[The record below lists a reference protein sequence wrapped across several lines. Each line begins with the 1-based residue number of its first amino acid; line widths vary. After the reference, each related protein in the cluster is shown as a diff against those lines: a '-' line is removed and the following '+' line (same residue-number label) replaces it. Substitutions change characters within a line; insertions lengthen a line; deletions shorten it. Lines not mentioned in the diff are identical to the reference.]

1 MNILEYAL
9 DVNKTK
15 EEIMELCKRLDISIE
30 NEETILSDDDI
41 TLLDNEIQQME
52 DYIISDDED
61 NYNEVDTDEY
71 DYELDEKV
79 EKIISDEKIDI
90 DNHRKKEKVK
100 TRVDMKENN
109 KNNFKS
115 MRKEMYKHREKL
127 QSNENQD
134 DNVIVYKTNM
144 TVTDLSN
151 LLNVNPL
158 DLIKKLMKLGIM
170 ANVNY
175 PLSYD
180 IAELLVIDYDKVLKN
195 EENVDISNFENYD
208 LVEDE
213 KDLMPRPPVVT
224 IMGHVDHGKT
234 SLLDAIRQTDVVS
247 GEAGGITQAIGA
259 YQVELNGKKITFI
272 DTPGHEAFTE
282 MRARGASITDIVV
295 IIVAADDGVMPQ
307 TKEAIDH
314 AKAAKVPIIVAIN
327 KIDKPNANVDK
338 IMTELV
344 ENGLT
349 PEEWGGDILVNKISA
364 KTKEGIDSLLEN
376 ILLVSEMN
384 DLKANPSRYA
394 AGTVIE
400 SRLDKK
406 IGTVVSLLVQSGTLR
421 LGDPIVVG
429 SSYGKVRT
437 LKNDKGIDIV
447 EALPSMPVEVTGLNE
462 TPSAG
467 DKFMAFE
474 TEKQAKS
481 IALQRKNRKRESDTN
496 RSGMTLDDLFGA
508 IQSGAKEISVILKT
522 DVNGS
527 LEAIKQSLNKID
539 VEGVKVN
546 VIRGGVGTI
555 TESDITLANAS
566 NAIIIGF
573 NVRPS
578 AKTMDFAKD
587 YNVEIKLYDII
598 YKMIEDIENSM
609 KGLLEPVYEEV
620 ITGHAEIRQIFKF
633 SKVGNIAGSHVTDGI
648 IKNGSKARLI
658 RDGIVL
664 YTGNIKSVQREK
676 DQVKEVKK
684 DMDCGIT
691 LENYQDIK
699 EGDIIET
706 YDLNEVKR

>member
-1 MNILEYAL
+1 MSIEDYAL
-9 DVNKTK
+9 ELGIDSSEVIKKLKELGYKYNNKEDILDDEAIIMLDQEIGDLSS
-15 EEIMELCKRLDISIE
+15 EENNLTEELADKFE
-30 NEETILSDDDI
+30 
-41 TLLDNEIQQME
+41 ME
-52 DYIISDDED
+52 DRAEEAALA
-61 NYNEVDTDEY
+61 YNI
-71 DYELDEKV
+71 ELDEEVKV
-79 EKIISDEKIDI
+79 KEKIKKKDSVKAQKDEDLVL
-90 DNHRKKEKVK
+90 KKKNIYKNK
-100 TRVDMKENN
+100 T
-109 KNNFKS
+109 
-115 MRKEMYKHREKL
+115 KL
-127 QSNENQD
+127 QSNKETVES
-134 DNVIVYKTNM
+134 NVVLYKEGMSVADLAASLGVTA
-144 TVTDLSN
+144 TDL
-151 LLNVNPL
+151 V
-158 DLIKKLMKLGIM
+158 KKLIEMGLMISSSQAISFEDASIIVLDYGK
-170 ANVNY
+170 
-175 PLSYD
+175 
-180 IAELLVIDYDKVLKN
+180 ELVK
-195 EENVDISNFENYD
+195 EETTDISNFEEYVITDKEED
-208 LVEDE
+208 LES
-213 KDLMPRPPVVT
+213 RPAVVT

-234 SLLDAIRQTDVVS
+234 TLLDYIRNSHVAS

-259 YQVELNGKKITFI
+259 YQVEKNGKKITFI
-272 DTPGHEAFTE
+272 DTPGHAAFTE
-282 MRARGASITDIVV
+282 MRARGASVTDIVI

-307 TKEAIDH
+307 TEEAIDH
-314 AKAAKVPIIVAIN
+314 AKAAGVPIIVAIN
-327 KIDKPNANVDK
+327 KIDVANANIDRV
-338 IMTELV
+338 MTELV

-364 KTKEGIDSLLEN
+364 KTKEGIDGLLEN

-394 AGTVIE
+394 SGTVIE
-400 SRLDKK
+400 SKLDKK
-406 IGTVVSLLVQSGTLR
+406 IGTVVSLLVQNGTLR

-429 SSYGKVRT
+429 ESFGKVRT
-437 LKNDKGIDIV
+437 LKNDKGVDIV
-447 EALPSMPVEVTGLNE
+447 EAPPSMPVEVTGLNE

-481 IALQRKNRKRESDTN
+481 IALQRKNRKREKDTN

-508 IQSGAKEISVILKT
+508 IKSGAKEIAVILKT

-527 LEAIKQSLNKID
+527 LEAIKQSLSKID

-573 NVRPS
+573 NVRPN

-609 KGLLEPVYEEV
+609 KGLLEPVYEEIV
-620 ITGHAEIRQIFKF
+620 TGHAEIRQIFKF
-633 SKVGNIAGSHVTDGI
+633 SKVGNIAGSHVTDGV

-664 YTGNIKSVQREK
+664 YTGSIKSVQREK

-699 EGDIIET
+699 ENDVIET
-706 YDLNEVKR
+706 YDLNEIKR